1 MELTKIKDNQWNA
14 VRKIYTEAFP
24 KKEQKPF
31 YIIKIIGEKRKDKII
46 DGIGK

>member
-31 YIIKIIGEKRKDKII
+31 S
-46 DGIGK
+46 

>member
-1 MELTKIKDNQWNA
+1 MELAKIKDNQWNA

-31 YIIKIIGEKRKDKII
+31 TSRCV
-46 DGIGK
+46 